1 MSSNLKAQSS
11 WGEPSTPAL
20 DGQPVEV
27 AIIIHFNHQVFSTGL
42 SDPVVGVFEVW
53 RHHETNANEIKN
65 LLQTLS
71 AGCRTREMPMNRASD

>member
-1 MSSNLKAQSS
+1 MSSNFKAAQSS

-27 AIIIHFNHQVFSTGL
+27 VGTGL
-42 SDPVVGVFEVW
+42 SGPVVGVFEVW